1 MFRRILIA
9 NRGEVVRRVLRTC
22 RRLGVEAVVVYSS
35 ADRDA
40 GYLEEADEAVCLG
53 PPPSAR
59 SYLDR
64 LAVVQ
69 AARQT
74 GCSAI
79 HPGWGF
85 LSEDPLF
92 AELCTQCGLTF
103 VGPTPHV
110 MRLMGRKVSARRA
123 AAAAGLDPIPGS
135 PGILASAAEAR
146 AVADE
151 VGYPVILKAD
161 AGGGGRGMRRCDAP
175 EGIEEA
181 FNLASAEAEAAFA
194 SGALYLERY
203 LEGGRHIEFQVLVDT
218 YGNAIH
224 VGERECSIQRKHQ
237 KLIEESP
244 SPALPPEVLAEAGV
258 RAAQA
263 AARVGYV
270 GAGTLECLLDDS
282 GALRFMEMNAR
293 LQVEHPVS
301 ELRSGIDLVEQQLR
315 IAANERLAL
324 SQADVQLTGSA
335 IELRLNA
342 EDPEHDFR
350 PDPGTISRLRWP
362 EGVRVES
369 HIREG
374 YRIPPYYD
382 SLIAKLIVH
391 AADRPAAIQAALQ
404 ALDDLVLEGV
414 HTTAPLLRAVLSSEA
429 FGSGAYDVRSLPGWE
444 H

>member
-22 RRLGVEAVVVYSS
+22 KRLGVEAVVVYST

-40 GYLEEADEAVCLG
+40 VYLEEADEAVCLG
-53 PPPSAR
+53 PAPASK

-64 LAVVQ
+64 LAVIQ

-74 GCSAI
+74 GCSAV

-92 AELCTQCGLTF
+92 AELCAQHGLTF
-103 VGPTPHV
+103 VGPPPQVT
-110 MRLMGRKVSARRA
+110 RLMGRKVSARA
-123 AAAAGLDPIPGS
+123 AAARAGLDPIPGS
-135 PGILASAAEAR
+135 AGILHSAEEAR
-146 AVADE
+146 KVADE

-161 AGGGGRGMRRCDAP
+161 AGGGGRGMRRVDAP
-175 EGIEEA
+175 DGVEEA

-194 SGALYLERY
+194 SGALYLEKF
-203 LEGGRHIEFQVLVDT
+203 LEGGRHIEFQVLVDA

-244 SPALPPEVLAEAGV
+244 SPALAPDVLAAAGE

-270 GAGTLECLLDDS
+270 GAGTLECLLDDA
-282 GALRFMEMNAR
+282 GTLRFMEMNAR

-315 IAANERLAL
+315 IAANERLSL
-324 SQADVQLTGSA
+324 TQSDVRLEGSA

-342 EDPEHDFR
+342 ENPSEGFR
-350 PDPGTISRLRWP
+350 PDPGTITRLAWP

-369 HIREG
+369 HIVEG
-374 YRIPPYYD
+374 YRIPPHYD

-391 AADRPAAIQAALQ
+391 AADRPAAIEKAVQ

-414 HTTAPLLRAVLSSEA
+414 HTTAPLLRAVLTSDA
-429 FGSGAYDVRSLPGWE
+429 FQAGAYDVRSLPGWE
-444 H
+444 G